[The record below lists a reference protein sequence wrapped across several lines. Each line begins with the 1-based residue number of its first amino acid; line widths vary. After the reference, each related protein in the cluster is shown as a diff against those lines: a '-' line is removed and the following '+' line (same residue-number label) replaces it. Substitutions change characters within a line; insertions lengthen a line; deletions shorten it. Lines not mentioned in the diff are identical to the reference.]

1 MAHDVS
7 GIDGLIESGRFFEAW
22 GRIRERFR
30 SDSEN
35 PEAIRLM
42 HLLSSRL
49 YSKCLGLACSRATEF
64 SEELHRLEALLREVD
79 GLRSGSPCA
88 EGTDNPEIR

>member
-1 MAHDVS
+1 
-7 GIDGLIESGRFFEAW
+7 
-22 GRIRERFR
+22 
-30 SDSEN
+30 
-35 PEAIRLM
+35 M